1 MRKLVPYAMP
11 DGSRPASRLPVI
23 LSAVL
28 AVAVV
33 ALLALNVYQYAAGAE
48 LRKQVDDLEAQ
59 TPAPQMLA
67 PLAAGP
73 DDSATFKAV
82 DAVLNNYAPSIEF
95 IVQQMDILN
104 SNARIAPDDG
114 TMLYHR
120 YGCPYFDSSKRF
132 YVFNPEY
139 AESRGY
145 LPCSKCVGHD
155 TAVFSNISFHYSSVQ
170 DLLDLIHY
178 GTESDWMALGAS
190 LQSSNTQ
197 GA

>member
-1 MRKLVPYAMP
+1 MRKLVPYTMP

-59 TPAPQMLA
+59 TTAPQMLA

-73 DDSATFKAV
+73 NDSAAYKAMDV
-82 DAVLNNYAPSIEF
+82 ILNSYAPSIWYILDQMEF
-95 IVQQMDILN
+95 L
-104 SNARIAPDDG
+104 SSYARVVPYDG

-120 YGCPYFDSSKRF
+120 YGCPYCDTTEFVVHNVNYLDS
-132 YVFNPEY
+132 N
-139 AESRGY
+139 GY
-145 LPCSKCVGHD
+145 FPCDKCEPSDSATYNTILYHYI
-155 TAVFSNISFHYSSVQ
+155 AVNE
-170 DLLDLIHY
+170 LLNLIEY
-178 GTESDWMALGAS
+178 GTEAS
-190 LQSSNTQ
+190 WLQLAANSMPVAS
-197 GA
+197 